1 MENSRKLASVII
13 ILLALVLQYVCVWGL
28 KECTNI
34 PTQQSSHTLRYEV
47 ESSKDEAW
55 KALVHSHFAHL
66 TPTDENFW
74 ATLKLS
80 RRQDLEDAQED
91 FKWRMMYRRL
101 RESNNNSV
109 INGQNFL
116 QEVPLHNVRV
126 DPNSVYG
133 EAQQTNLEYLLML
146 DVDNLVW
153 SFRKTAGLPTPGKPY
168 GGWEDPKMELRGHFV
183 GHYMSGTALM
193 WASTHNK
200 TLFDKMT
207 SLVSALAACQK
218 AMGTGYLSAFPSEFF
233 DRFEAVQYV
242 WAPYYTI
249 HKIMAGLLDQYT
261 LAGNKQALKMTTWM
275 ADYFYKRVQNVIQEW
290 TIERHWTS
298 LNEETGGMNDVLYQ
312 LYTISNN
319 PKHLELAH
327 LFDKPCFLGLL
338 AMQADSL
345 SGFHTNTH
353 IPVVIGSQMRYE
365 VTGDP
370 LYKEISTFF
379 VDIVN
384 SSHAWAT
391 GGTSSSEFWENP
403 KRLLDS
409 LSTETE
415 EGCSSY
421 NLLKVIRHLFR
432 WTRDMQYADYYE
444 RVLTNGMLGRQ
455 RGTNPG
461 VYIYMLP
468 QGAGVSKAHSYHGW
482 GDWNNSFWCDYGSGV
497 ESFSKLGDS
506 IYFEENGVN
515 LNLYIIQFIPSTF
528 TWDNAGFN
536 LKQVIQPLFSHDPN
550 LNVSI
555 EFSPFKKSGKAS
567 DVDFTVNIRIPFWT
581 SKSAM
586 AILNTETLSLP
597 SPGSFLTI
605 KRKWKSGDKVTLSL
619 PVGLRTERIKDDR
632 HQAVSIQAILFG
644 PYLLAGIA
652 NKGWD
657 LNIGKSSSI
666 NDWIKPVPAIYA
678 SQLFSFHQGDIKKP
692 FVLQH
697 NNSHVLMGKFSTKGT
712 DEAVH
717 SSFRVVDPS
726 QVKKGYR
733 STMDFIGKNIYL
745 ELFDQP
751 GVAISHQGPNNP
763 AITAHTNKNK
773 AIMFKVSEGL
783 NGKKNTISFQSTSLP
798 NCFLF
803 GGGSTVQ
810 AIVLKCK
817 PSTVDENFKDS
828 VSYIGTRGIDTYHPI
843 SFIASGSNRNYL
855 LKPLQ
860 SYMDE
865 FYTSYFNIT
874 T

>member
-1 MENSRKLASVII
+1 MENSRKFASVII
-13 ILLALVLQYVCVWGL
+13 VLAIVHHYVCVWGF

-34 PTQQSSHTLRYEV
+34 PTQQSSHTLRYEL

-55 KALVHSHFAHL
+55 KSLVHSHFAHL

-74 ATLKLS
+74 ATLKPS

-101 RESNNNSV
+101 RESNNNSL

-116 QEVPLHNVRV
+116 QEVSLHNVRV

-133 EAQQTNLEYLLML
+133 AAQQTNLEYMLML

-168 GGWEDPKMELRGHFV
+168 GGWEDPTVELRGHFV

-193 WASTHNK
+193 WASTHNQ

-207 SLVSALAACQK
+207 SLVSALATCQK
-218 AMGTGYLSAFPSEFF
+218 AMGTGYLSAFPSELF
-233 DRFEAVQYV
+233 DRFEAVQPV

-261 LAGNKQALKMTTWM
+261 LAGNKQALNMTMWM
-275 ADYFYKRVQNVIQEW
+275 ADYFYMRVKNVIQEW

-312 LYTISNN
+312 LYTISKN
-319 PKHLELAH
+319 PNHLELAH

-345 SGFHTNTH
+345 SGFHANTH

-370 LYKEISTFF
+370 LYKEIGTFF
-379 VDIVN
+379 IDIVN

-391 GGTSSSEFWENP
+391 GGTSSGEFWENP
-403 KRLLDS
+403 KRLLDT

-415 EGCSSY
+415 EGCTSY

-432 WTRDMQYADYYE
+432 WTRDMKYADYYE

-528 TWDNAGFN
+528 TWDNAGFTLN
-536 LKQVIQPLFSHDPN
+536 QVIQPLFSHDPN
-550 LNVSI
+550 LNISI
-555 EFSPFKKSGKAS
+555 EFSSFKSGKVRAE
-567 DVDFTVNIRIPFWT
+567 DFIVNIRIPFWT
-581 SKSAM
+581 SPNAKAM
-586 AILNTETLSLP
+586 LNTEALSLP
-597 SPGSFLTI
+597 SPGNFLTI
-605 KRKWKSGDKVTLSL
+605 KRKWESGDKVTLSL
-619 PVGLRTERIKDDR
+619 PIGLRTERIEDDR
-632 HQAVSIQAILFG
+632 PQAVSIQAILFG
-644 PYLLAGIA
+644 PYLLAGMA
-652 NKGWD
+652 DNGWD
-657 LNIGKSSSI
+657 LNIGKASSI

-678 SQLFSFHQGDIKKP
+678 SQLFSFHQETL
-692 FVLQH
+692 VLEY
-697 NNSHVLMGKFSTKGT
+697 NNTQVLMGKLPMLGT

-717 SSFRVVDPS
+717 STFRVVDS
-726 QVKKGYR
+726 SKVEKIYN

-751 GVAISHQGPNNP
+751 GVAIAHQGPNNP
-763 AITAHTNKNK
+763 ATIANTAENN
-773 AIMFKVSEGL
+773 AIMFKVLEGL
-783 NGKKNTISFQSTSLP
+783 NGKKNTISFESTCLP

-803 GGGSTVQ
+803 GGGSTAQ
-810 AIVLKCK
+810 DIILKCK
-817 PSTVDENFKDS
+817 PNTTDDNFKDS
-828 VSYIGTRGIDTYHPI
+828 VSYTGTTGISTYHPI
-843 SFIASGSNRNYL
+843 SFIASGSNRNYH
-855 LKPLQ
+855 LKPLY